1 MSSGP
6 LRLGLCAGE
15 PSGDILAGAILRSWR
30 AQAPALEVSGIGG
43 EQAIRAG
50 LESCAPME
58 RLSVMGL
65 VEPLKRLPELLSIRR
80 ELIARQ
86 ITRRPNLFIGVDS
99 PDFNLPVERRLKA
112 AGIPTAH
119 LVSPSIWAWRQ
130 GRIRGIRKAVDKM
143 LCLLPFEVD
152 LYHQAGIDAVCVG
165 HPLADELAMLPPAAQ
180 CKETFGLSEHGTVL
194 GVLPGSRES
203 EVRYLMPIFIE
214 ALEILHRH
222 APDLQFLVPAANQD
236 RHAQILEMLQGQ
248 DVPVKVVLGHGREA
262 MHCSDAL
269 LIASGTA
276 TLEAMFLK
284 KPMVI
289 SYRMAAASWM
299 LLSRMV
305 KTPFVGL
312 PNILAREAVAPEILQ
327 QDVTAP
333 RLADEVMRVL
343 DQGGVA
349 QVARFNDLAGQIGG
363 DFARRSVEA
372 LSPLA
377 ER

>member
-1 MSSGP
+1 M
-6 LRLGLCAGE
+6 
-15 PSGDILAGAILRSWR
+15 
-30 AQAPALEVSGIGG
+30 
-43 EQAIRAG
+43 
-50 LESCAPME
+50 
-58 RLSVMGL
+58 
-65 VEPLKRLPELLSIRR
+65 
-80 ELIARQ
+80 
-86 ITRRPNLFIGVDS
+86 
-99 PDFNLPVERRLKA
+99 
-112 AGIPTAH
+112 
-119 LVSPSIWAWRQ
+119 
-130 GRIRGIRKAVDKM
+130 
-143 LCLLPFEVD
+143 
-152 LYHQAGIDAVCVG
+152 
-165 HPLADELAMLPPAAQ
+165 
-180 CKETFGLSEHGTVL
+180 L

-214 ALEILHRH
+214 AMGILHRH
-222 APDLQFLVPAANQD
+222 APELQFLVPAANQN

-248 DVPVKVVLGHGREA
+248 DVPVEVVLGSGREA

-289 SYRMAAASWM
+289 SYRMAATSWM

-305 KTPFVGL
+305 KTPFIGL
-312 PNILAREAVAPEILQ
+312 PNILASEAVAPEILQ
-327 QDVTAP
+327 QDATAP
-333 RLADEVMRVL
+333 RLAEEVMRVL
-343 DQGGVA
+343 DQGGAA

>member
-30 AQAPALEVSGIGG
+30 AQTPALEASGIGG

-50 LESCAPME
+50 LESFASME

-65 VEPLKRLPELLSIRR
+65 IEPLKRLPELLSIRR
-80 ELIARQ
+80 QLITRQ
-86 ITRRPNLFIGVDS
+86 IALRPNLFIGVDS
-99 PDFNLPVERRLKA
+99 PDFNLPVEQRLKA

-130 GRIRGIRKAVDKM
+130 GRIRGIRQAVDKM

-152 LYHQAGIDAVCVG
+152 LYHKAGIDAVCVG
-165 HPLADELAMLPPAAQ
+165 HPLADDLAMLPSAAH
-180 CKETFGLSEHGTVL
+180 CRESFGLSDHGTVL

-214 ALEILHRH
+214 AIGILHRH
-222 APDLQFLVPAANQD
+222 APELQFLVPAANQN

-248 DVPVKVVLGHGREA
+248 DVPVQVVLGNGREA

-312 PNILAREAVAPEILQ
+312 PNILARQAVAPEILQ
-327 QDVTAP
+327 QDATAP
-333 RLADEVMRVL
+333 RLAEEVMRVL
-343 DQGGVA
+343 DQGGAA
-349 QVARFNDLAGQIGG
+349 QVARYNDLTGQIGG

>member
-1 MSSGP
+1 MSPGS

-30 AQAPALEVSGIGG
+30 AQTPALEISGIGG
-43 EQAIRAG
+43 EQAMRAG
-50 LESCAPME
+50 LESRAPME
-58 RLSVMGL
+58 RLSVMGF

-80 ELIARQ
+80 ELIAQQ
-86 ITRRPNLFIGVDS
+86 IALRPNLFIGVDS

-130 GRIRGIRKAVDKM
+130 GRIRAIRKAVDKM
-143 LCLLPFEVD
+143 LCLFPFEVD

-165 HPLADELAMLPPAAQ
+165 HPLADELATLPPAAQ
-180 CKETFGLSEHGTVL
+180 CKETFGLSEQGTVL

-203 EVRYLMPIFIE
+203 EIRYLMPIFIE
-214 ALEILHRH
+214 AIEILHRR
-222 APDLQFLVPAANQD
+222 APELQFLVPAANHD

-248 DVPVKVVLGHGREA
+248 DVPVKVVLGNGREA
-262 MHCSDAL
+262 MQCSDAL

-289 SYRMAAASWM
+289 SYRMAATSWM

-312 PNILAREAVAPEILQ
+312 PNILACEAVAPEILQ
-327 QDVTAP
+327 QDATAP
-333 RLADEVMRVL
+333 RLVEEVMRVL
-343 DQGGVA
+343 DQGGAA

-363 DFARRSVEA
+363 DFARRSIEA

>member
-1 MSSGP
+1 
-6 LRLGLCAGE
+6 
-15 PSGDILAGAILRSWR
+15 
-30 AQAPALEVSGIGG
+30 
-43 EQAIRAG
+43 
-50 LESCAPME
+50 
-58 RLSVMGL
+58 
-65 VEPLKRLPELLSIRR
+65 
-80 ELIARQ
+80 
-86 ITRRPNLFIGVDS
+86 
-99 PDFNLPVERRLKA
+99 
-112 AGIPTAH
+112 
-119 LVSPSIWAWRQ
+119 
-130 GRIRGIRKAVDKM
+130 
-143 LCLLPFEVD
+143 
-152 LYHQAGIDAVCVG
+152 
-165 HPLADELAMLPPAAQ
+165 
-180 CKETFGLSEHGTVL
+180 
-194 GVLPGSRES
+194 
-203 EVRYLMPIFIE
+203 
-214 ALEILHRH
+214 
-222 APDLQFLVPAANQD
+222 
-236 RHAQILEMLQGQ
+236 
-248 DVPVKVVLGHGREA
+248 

-327 QDVTAP
+327 QDATAP